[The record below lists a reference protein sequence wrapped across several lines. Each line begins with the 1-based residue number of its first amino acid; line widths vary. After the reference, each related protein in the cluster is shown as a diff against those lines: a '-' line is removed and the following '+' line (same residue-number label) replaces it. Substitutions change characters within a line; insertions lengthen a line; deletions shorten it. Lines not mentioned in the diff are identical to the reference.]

1 MRAINFRKIVS
12 LTSLISFCFLAL
24 TGVILYTVPHG
35 RVAYWADWRLWG
47 LTKEEWSSIHI
58 NLALLFLIAS
68 GFHIYYNWK
77 AIVAYLKNRAKQLV
91 ILNKEF
97 TVAFGVAAVFIL
109 STYLAIP
116 PFSNVIKISEK
127 IKDRHERVYGSPPY
141 GHAEL
146 SSLETFC
153 KKMHLDLDRSM
164 EILAQNNITAV
175 SEKQTLKEM
184 ARVNGLSPQQ
194 IYLLMK
200 DGKKIADSLPSEGL
214 AGEPVP
220 SGMGRKTL
228 AQVAKEYDLDINA
241 GLMKLK
247 GHNVQAT
254 QDMTF
259 KEVAEAEGLAPIDV
273 LEMMK

>member
-1 MRAINFRKIVS
+1 M
-12 LTSLISFCFLAL
+12 SFCFLAL
-24 TGVILYTVPHG
+24 TGVVLYTVPHG
-35 RVAYWADWRLWG
+35 RVAYWADWRLWN
-47 LTKEEWSSIHI
+47 LAKEEWESIHM
-58 NLALLFLIAS
+58 NMPLLFLIAS

-77 AIVAYLKNRAKQLV
+77 PILAYLRNRARKLV
-91 ILNKEF
+91 IFSREF
-97 TVAFGVAAVFIL
+97 TVALGVAAVFVL
-109 STYLAIP
+109 STYFAIP
-116 PFSNVIKISEK
+116 PFNNVIEISEK

-164 EILAQNNITAV
+164 EILAQNNITAT

-200 DGKKIADSLPSEGL
+200 DGKKIANSLPSDGL

-228 AQVAKEYDLDINA
+228 AQVAKEYDLDIKA
-241 GLMKLK
+241 GLIKLR

-259 KEVAEAEGLAPIDV
+259 QEIAEAEGMAPIDV